1 MTNEQHKKRE
11 IEKERTSLIVK
22 DNRIIR
28 NVRYSLSA
36 QEQKLIIYAISK
48 VVAEDKELKQISFKI
63 SDYLNIVGSTNSGK
77 DYQRIKA
84 TIRDLRNKSWWV
96 KDGNK
101 QVLLAFL
108 DTATVN
114 EETREIEL
122 TLSKSLK
129 PYLIDLKQN
138 FTKYELINVLC
149 LRSKYSIRLYEIFKS
164 YLWLNRWEVYLD
176 EFREI
181 IDIGDKYE
189 DFTEFKRNVINPSI
203 KEINRFTD
211 LTITMQTLKKGRSI
225 DKLIFNIVEKKG
237 TQLVLDIFNEQD
249 KRLDKHL

>member
-11 IEKERTSLIVK
+11 IEKNRTNLVVK

-48 VVAEDKELKQISFKI
+48 VVAEDKELKKITFKLN
-63 SDYLNIVGSTNSGK
+63 DYFNIVGSTNSGK
-77 DYQRIKA
+77 DYQRVKA
-84 TIRDLRNKSWWV
+84 TIRELRNRSWWI
-96 KDGNK
+96 KDGDK
-101 QVLLAFL
+101 EILFAWL
-108 DTATVN
+108 DTARVN
-114 EETREIEL
+114 PKTREIEL
-122 TLSKSLK
+122 TLSESLK
-129 PYLIDLKQN
+129 PYLIDLRQN

-164 YLWLNRWEVYLD
+164 YLWLNRWEVSLE

-181 IDIGDKYE
+181 VDVKDRYL

-203 KEINRFTD
+203 KEINKFTD
-211 LTITMQTLKKGRSI
+211 LTISMETLKSGRNI

-237 TQLVLDIFNEQD
+237 TQLVLDLFDEQD
-249 KRLDKHL
+249 KRLDR

>member
-11 IEKERTSLIVK
+11 IEKNRTNLVVK

-48 VVAEDKELKQISFKI
+48 VVAEDKELKKITFKLN
-63 SDYLNIVGSTNSGK
+63 DYFNIVGSTNSGK
-77 DYQRIKA
+77 DYQRVKA
-84 TIRDLRNKSWWV
+84 TIRELRNKSWWI
-96 KDGNK
+96 KDGDK
-101 QVLLAFL
+101 EVLFAWL
-108 DTATVN
+108 DTARVN
-114 EETREIEL
+114 PKTREIEL
-122 TLSKSLK
+122 TLSESLK
-129 PYLIDLKQN
+129 PYLIDLRQN

-149 LRSKYSIRLYEIFKS
+149 LRSKYSIRLYEIYKS
-164 YLWLNRWEVYLD
+164 YLWLSRWEVSLD

-181 IDIGDKYE
+181 IDVKDRYL

-203 KEINRFTD
+203 KEINKYTD
-211 LTITMQTLKKGRSI
+211 LTISMETLKSGRNI

-237 TQLVLDIFNEQD
+237 TQLVLDLFDEQD
-249 KRLDKHL
+249 KRLDK

>member
-11 IEKERTSLIVK
+11 IEKNRTNLVVK

-48 VVAEDKELKQISFKI
+48 VVAEDKELKKITFKLN
-63 SDYLNIVGSTNSGK
+63 DYFNIVGSTNTGK
-77 DYQRIKA
+77 DYQRVKA
-84 TIRDLRNKSWWV
+84 TIRELRNKSWWI
-96 KDGNK
+96 KDGDK
-101 QVLLAFL
+101 EVLFAWL
-108 DTATVN
+108 DTARVN
-114 EETREIEL
+114 PKTREIEL
-122 TLSKSLK
+122 TLSESLK
-129 PYLIDLKQN
+129 PYLIDLRQN

-149 LRSKYSIRLYEIFKS
+149 LRSKYSIRLYEIYKS
-164 YLWLNRWEVYLD
+164 YLWLSRWEVSLD

-181 IDIGDKYE
+181 IDVKDRYL

-203 KEINRFTD
+203 KEINKYTD
-211 LTITMQTLKKGRSI
+211 LTISIETLKSGRNI

-237 TQLVLDIFNEQD
+237 TQLVLDLFDEQD
-249 KRLDKHL
+249 KRLDK

>member
-11 IEKERTSLIVK
+11 IEKNRTNLVVK

-48 VVAEDKELKQISFKI
+48 VVAEDKELKKITFKLN
-63 SDYLNIVGSTNSGK
+63 DYFNIVGSTNSGK
-77 DYQRIKA
+77 DYQRVKA
-84 TIRDLRNKSWWV
+84 TIRELRNKSWWI
-96 KDGNK
+96 KDGDK
-101 QVLLAFL
+101 EILFAWL
-108 DTATVN
+108 DTARVN
-114 EETREIEL
+114 PKTREIEL
-122 TLSKSLK
+122 TLSESLK
-129 PYLIDLKQN
+129 PYLIDLRQN

-149 LRSKYSIRLYEIFKS
+149 LRSKYSIRLYEIYKS
-164 YLWLNRWEVYLD
+164 YLWLSRWEVSLD

-181 IDIGDKYE
+181 IDVKDRYL

-203 KEINRFTD
+203 KEINKYTD
-211 LTITMQTLKKGRSI
+211 LTISMETLKSGRNI

-237 TQLVLDIFNEQD
+237 TQLVLDLFDEQD
-249 KRLDKHL
+249 KRLDK

>member
-11 IEKERTSLIVK
+11 IEKNRINLVVK

-48 VVAEDKELKQISFKI
+48 VVAEDKELKKITFKLN
-63 SDYLNIVGSTNSGK
+63 DYFNIVGSTNSGK
-77 DYQRIKA
+77 DYQRVKA
-84 TIRDLRNKSWWV
+84 TIRELRNKSWWI
-96 KDGNK
+96 KDGDK
-101 QVLLAFL
+101 EVLFAWL
-108 DTATVN
+108 DTARVN
-114 EETREIEL
+114 PKTREIEL
-122 TLSKSLK
+122 TLSESLK
-129 PYLIDLKQN
+129 PYLIDLRQN

-149 LRSKYSIRLYEIFKS
+149 LRSKYSIRLYEIYKS
-164 YLWLNRWEVYLD
+164 YLWLSRWEVSLD

-181 IDIGDKYE
+181 IDVKDRYL

-203 KEINRFTD
+203 KEINKYTD
-211 LTITMQTLKKGRSI
+211 LTISMETLKSGRNI

-237 TQLVLDIFNEQD
+237 TQLVLDLFDEQD
-249 KRLDKHL
+249 KRLDK

>member
-11 IEKERTSLIVK
+11 IEKNRTNLVVK

-48 VVAEDKELKQISFKI
+48 VVAEDKELKKITFKLN
-63 SDYLNIVGSTNSGK
+63 DYFNIVGSTNSGK
-77 DYQRIKA
+77 DYQRVKA
-84 TIRDLRNKSWWV
+84 TIRELRNRSWWI
-96 KDGNK
+96 KDGDK
-101 QVLLAFL
+101 EILFAWL
-108 DTATVN
+108 DTARVN
-114 EETREIEL
+114 PKTREIEL
-122 TLSKSLK
+122 TLSESLK
-129 PYLIDLKQN
+129 PYLIDLRQN

-164 YLWLNRWEVYLD
+164 YLWLNRWEISLD

-181 IDIGDKYE
+181 VDVKDKYL

-203 KEINRFTD
+203 KEINKYTD
-211 LTITMQTLKKGRSI
+211 LTISMETLKSGRNI

-237 TQLVLDIFNEQD
+237 TQLVLDLFDEQD
-249 KRLDKHL
+249 KRLDK